1 MIPTSD
7 QTPDT
12 DPLVPVIP
20 TPTPAPIKIP
30 KRLKERWFVN
40 PELIRKQTNEQAAMH
55 STDKPRMKWNMQ
67 ELEEDSPTLSRSQV
81 VDLFQF
87 ILDNMSSS
95 SSC

>member
-1 MIPTSD
+1 M
-7 QTPDT
+7 TPMS
-12 DPLVPVIP
+12 
-20 TPTPAPIKIP
+20 
-30 KRLKERWFVN
+30 LKERWFVN

-55 STDKPRMKWNMQ
+55 STDKPSPSMKWNMQ

-87 ILDNMSSS
+87 LIDNMSSS